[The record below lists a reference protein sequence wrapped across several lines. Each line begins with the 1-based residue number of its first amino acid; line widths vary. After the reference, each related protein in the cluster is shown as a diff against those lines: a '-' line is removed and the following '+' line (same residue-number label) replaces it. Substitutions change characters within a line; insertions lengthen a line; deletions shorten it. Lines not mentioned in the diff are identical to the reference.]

1 MSKKIMVVDDSRIVQ
16 MQMQKILSDTEYEI
30 VACCQNGEDALDM

>member
-16 MQMQKILSDTEYEI
+16 MQMQKILSDTEYELSLI
-30 VACCQNGEDALDM
+30 HI

>member
-30 VACCQNGEDALDM
+30 VACC